1 MELSVFRSRAGAL
14 LKSARV
20 KAAILFTAGAGLV
33 SNVSAATINWTAITD
48 ILDGVGTY
56 MLPSLMNLVMAAV
69 PFIIVMSV
77 VGFIVMFMDKIIAL
91 FKI

>member
-1 MELSVFRSRAGAL
+1 MELSAFCSKAGAL
-14 LKSARV
+14 VKSARV
-20 KAAILFTAGAGLV
+20 KVAVLFTAAAGLV
-33 SNVSAATINWTAITD
+33 SNVSAAAINWTAITD